1 MNIVRKKHSC
11 SGRSSFLLQPK
22 LEEDDEEILAEIER
36 LRHEQKSL
44 EEELQGMT
52 KRLEAT
58 ERRPQ
63 QMMAFLYKVVDD
75 PELIPT
81 MMMEK
86 ERRRQ
91 LGEKKR
97 RLLIQSTSSSSGTA
111 GTASVKSEVEED
123 DSTVGII
130 SSPEALSQ
138 FSPSP
143 DTTTPACVRPRQ
155 TMGWPMMA
163 QLPCPCAAIPST
175 IYSGGVTGIGH
186 FSKGSAPPENTIS
199 NYKSSE
205 SGQLNYF
212 TEMEDGVETRPLPYP
227 FSLLE
232 GGF

>member
-1 MNIVRKKHSC
+1 M
-11 SGRSSFLLQPK
+11 
-22 LEEDDEEILAEIER
+22 EEDDEEILAEIER
-36 LRHEQKSL
+36 LKDEQKSL

-63 QMMAFLYKVVDD
+63 QMMAFLYKVVED

-91 LGEKKR
+91 LGDKKR
-97 RLLIQSTSSSSGTA
+97 RLLTQSTSSSSGTA
-111 GTASVKSEVEED
+111 GTTSVKSEEEED
-123 DSTVGII
+123 GSTVGII
-130 SSPEALSQ
+130 SSPETLSQ
-138 FSPSP
+138 SSPSP
-143 DTTTPACVRPRQ
+143 DTTTPAWLRPGQ
-155 TMGWPMMA
+155 TMGWPLVA
-163 QLPCPCAAIPST
+163 QQPYPFAAIPSP
-175 IYSGGVTGIGH
+175 IYSGTVTEH
-186 FSKGSAPPENTIS
+186 FNTESAPPENTTS
-199 NYKSSE
+199 SCYKSGD
-205 SGQLNYF
+205 SGQLSYF